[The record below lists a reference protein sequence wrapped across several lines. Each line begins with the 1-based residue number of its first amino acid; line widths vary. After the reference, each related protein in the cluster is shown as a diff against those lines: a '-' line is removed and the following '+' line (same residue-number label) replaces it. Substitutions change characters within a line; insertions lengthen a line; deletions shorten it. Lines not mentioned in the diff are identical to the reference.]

1 MRVRAASAA
10 RFGVVVLATSL
21 RAPNAAALCAT
32 SASTRPPIPRP
43 RAERVNH
50 MPTSRLSGAT
60 RCSRTIPETSPCCKL
75 HGRALRT
82 YVIGADYYLRQLPS
96 ADPHT
101 SYELVQLADADD
113 PATFASPAS
122 PGAPSSRSSPARR
135 CPCHR
140 PTTTPATCSAGS
152 TTTNARGDMDPKA
165 TPATATP

>member
-1 MRVRAASAA
+1 MHQ
-10 RFGVVVLATSL
+10 LTIDH
-21 RAPNAAALCAT
+21 NAK
-32 SASTRPPIPRP
+32 S
-43 RAERVNH
+43 V
-50 MPTSRLSGAT
+50 
-60 RCSRTIPETSPCCKL
+60 TISDHPDFTDA
-75 HGRALRT
+75 HRALMI